1 LISSPILIL
10 DDALS
15 SVDNQ
20 TATEILRNL
29 TDGTAKKT
37 VIFISHQMSAAATA
51 DRILVMD
58 QGSIV
63 DMGTHDELL
72 SRPGLYRDL
81 WNQHTLE
88 TMLAA

>member
-1 LISSPILIL
+1 LIDAPILIL

-15 SVDNQ
+15 SVDNK

-29 TDGTAKKT
+29 TQGKTRKT

-58 QGSIV
+58 RGRIV
-63 DMGTHDELL
+63 DTGTHDQLL

-88 TMLAA
+88 TLLTA